1 SSIVEVDSK
10 VDIAPLAMK
19 SAGFVWELM
28 FTRSMFK
35 TSDMIRQQD
44 ILAEIAQLLDDG
56 KISST
61 LTQTLVGFHVDTFK
75 EAHRIIESG
84 KS

>member
-1 SSIVEVDSK
+1 MPILKGHWDAMVELIAPQGMISSIVEVDSK

-56 KISST
+56 KISE
-61 LTQTLVGFHVDTFK
+61 V
-75 EAHRIIESG
+75 R
-84 KS
+84 